1 MNNNNWKSIQKMRI
15 VGIAEGVSFL
25 VLLLIAMPLKY
36 YAGYPEA
43 VKLVGWAHGILFIG
57 FIIFSFDVKT
67 NLNKS
72 FFWFIKSFVAALIP
86 CGTFILDKELKK
98 DQAALAEN

>member
-1 MNNNNWKSIQKMRI
+1 MKNSNWKALQKMRI

-36 YAGYPEA
+36 FAGMPEA
-43 VKLVGWAHGILFIG
+43 VKVVGWAHGILFIG
-57 FIIFSFDVKT
+57 FLIFAFEVKT
-67 NLNKS
+67 NQQKNM
-72 FFWFIKSFVAALIP
+72 FWFLKSFVAALIP

-98 DQAALAEN
+98 EQVSILEN

>member
-1 MNNNNWKSIQKMRI
+1 MKNNNWKSIQKMRI

-36 YAGYPEA
+36 FAGMPEA
-43 VKLVGWAHGILFIG
+43 VKLVGWAHGILFIA
-57 FIIFSFDVKT
+57 FLIFSFDVKS
-67 NLNKS
+67 NLNKNFS
-72 FFWFIKSFVAALIP
+72 WFLKSFVAALIP

-98 DQAALAEN
+98 EQAAFAEN